1 MIRKFFKKRPESK
14 IEVRELNVSDVDAVS
29 GGECEQVSICTK
41 DGKGGLDCK
50 VVMVCK

>member
-1 MIRKFFKKRPESK
+1 MILKFFKKQPAVKTEGRDLKVAE
-14 IEVRELNVSDVDAVS
+14 IDAVS